1 LNLRL
6 NNKILSLA
14 LPFLA
19 ANISIPLLGLV
30 DTAVLG
36 HLESEKYLGAIALGG
51 MVFSFLFWGFGF
63 LKMGTT
69 GFTSQA
75 CGEQNKTKISLVLSR
90 GVVVAFTLG
99 VIFIVFRKPI
109 WYLSAL
115 FIEGSDHVIQLAY
128 EYFSIRIFAAPA
140 VFLLYVIQGWFLGM
154 QNALYVLWVT
164 IVENVSNILFNLL
177 FIYVFDMRADGVALG
192 TVCAQYLALSL
203 AIVLL
208 LSKYRKTLK
217 IHVLSDVFKAN
228 ELMHYLKVNGD
239 IMIRTL
245 ALMFAFAFFTVRSSS
260 LNDVLLASNM
270 ILMQLLI
277 FFAYVVDGLAH
288 AGETLAGYYFGAGKK
303 YLLKPL
309 LKKLFIWSSL
319 LAAVFSMLYAVFFKQ
334 ILQLLTNQ
342 QAVIESAMYFKYWL
356 VALPVLSFA
365 AFIFDGVFIGLTLSG
380 RLRNAMLMSLLLV
393 YLPAY
398 YLSANVFHNHALWF
412 AFSLFMFARGAFLWW
427 LLPRRIIKHI

>member
-1 LNLRL
+1 MAEDQSISNR
-6 NNKILSLA
+6 ILKLA

-19 ANISIPLLGLV
+19 ANISVPLLGLV

-75 CGEQNKTKISLVLSR
+75 CGEQNAVKISLVLSR
-90 GVVVAFTLG
+90 GVVVALALG
-99 VIFIVFRKPI
+99 VFFIVFRNQI
-109 WYLSAL
+109 WYVSSF
-115 FIEGSDHVIQLAY
+115 FIEGSDQVVELAY
-128 EYFSIRIFAAPA
+128 EYFSVRIFSAPA

-154 QNALYVLWVT
+154 QNAMYVLWVA

-208 LSKYRKTLK
+208 MYRYRKTLRV
-217 IHVLSDVFKAN
+217 HLLSDVFKAN
-228 ELMHYLKVNGD
+228 ELLHYLKVNGD

-245 ALMFAFAFFTVRSSS
+245 ALMFAFAFFTVKSSS
-260 LNDVLLASNM
+260 YNDVLLASNM

-288 AGETLAGYYFGAGKK
+288 AGETLAGFYFGAGKK
-303 YLLKPL
+303 YMLKTL

-319 LAAVFSMLYAVFFKQ
+319 LAVVFSIFYAVFFKQ
-334 ILQLLTNQ
+334 ILLLLTNQ
-342 QAVIESAMYFKYWL
+342 QGVIESAMHYKYWL
-356 VALPVLSFA
+356 VALPILSFA
-365 AFIFDGVFIGLTLSG
+365 AFIFDGIFIGLTLSA
-380 RLRNAMLMSLLLV
+380 RLRNAMLMSLLIV
-393 YLPAY
+393 YLPVY
-398 YLSANVFHNHALWF
+398 YLSSQLLENHALWF
-412 AFSLFMFARGAFLWW
+412 AFSLFMMARGAFLWLFW
-427 LLPRRIIKHI
+427 VKRD